1 MAVRFDAAT
10 EEYTRAS
17 SLGTLTQFSITCW
30 LKISVDENNI
40 STVWCVDNGFS
51 GDYIRLCTD
60 TDGTTLIIADDVD
73 GHTLGAATVGTW
85 YYVGFSVN
93 GSSAT
98 AVMQAANASTPTVTT
113 WLDSSSSTNIVNLR
127 IGDAVFDGQYL
138 NGCVAAFKFWSG
150 VTLSQAELEA
160 EAWTYLPRRATGL
173 RGWYPFLRAETTDY
187 SGLSQTLS
195 GGTGTTTE
203 DGPPVPWRSRRIAV
217 FVPPV
222 TAVTGSI
229 AATLPPLGASAAAAA
244 TVDGQAEPAL
254 PPLAA
259 GLTGSATAMGQATP
273 ALPPLQSALTGI
285 TTTPGLLAATLP
297 PLGAS
302 FIGDLTGGFLTPT
315 LPALDASIQ
324 GTASA
329 EANLAVELPALA
341 ASLSGAAE
349 IPLND
354 FTYVAGPL
362 RRGWNARALSAEWVA
377 DLDADE
383 WTART
388 PARAWSSAT
397 PARRWHARQLTT

>member
-30 LKISVDENNI
+30 LKISVDQNNI
-40 STVWCVDNGFS
+40 STVWCVDNGFA

-60 TDGTTLIIADDVD
+60 TDGTTLIIADDLD

-93 GSSAT
+93 GSSAM
-98 AVMQAANASTPTVTT
+98 AVMQAANASAPTVTT

-150 VTLSQAELEA
+150 ITLSQAELEA

-187 SGLSQTLS
+187 SGLGQTLS

-217 FVPPV
+217 VIPPT
-222 TAVTGSI
+222 TAVTGGV
-229 AATLPPLGASAAAAA
+229 AATLPPLGASAAGTA
-244 TVDGQAEPAL
+244 TVDGQAAPTL

-259 GLTGSATAMGQATP
+259 GSTGAATVSGAATP
-273 ALPPLQSALTGI
+273 ALPPLQATLTGT

-297 PLGAS
+297 PLDAS
-302 FIGDLTGGFLTPT
+302 FAGNLTGGFLTPVLPALSASLQGSAAVDGALSAT
-315 LPALDASIQ
+315 LPAF
-324 GTASA
+324 T
-329 EANLAVELPALA
+329 
-341 ASLSGAAE
+341 ASLSGTAE

-354 FTYVAGPL
+354 FTYTAEPL
-362 RRGWNARALSAEWVA
+362 RRGWNARALSAELMA
-377 DLDADE
+377 DLGSDE
-383 WTART
+383 WTAHT
-388 PARAWSSAT
+388 PARAWSSVT
-397 PARRWHARQLTT
+397 PARGWQTRNLTT